1 MSCPRDHREVAGV
14 ALGPR
19 QGRHRGVSLGAVR
32 AQTGGPSQIKH
43 KTWEVDA
50 SSSSSSSSFSFL
62 LPRPPSP
69 PPISLL
75 PLLVSSARS
84 QEATGGPPHE
94 NRGGPG
100 RPREAPGNR
109 RGIRRP
115 QETPGGGSHERLP
128 ANGVRLRAYI
138 CAYKPPNCITE
149 RMLKRAVFIYQK
161 GFHPLP

>member
-32 AQTGGPSQIKH
+32 AQTGGPSQVKH

-69 PPISLL
+69 PPHI
-75 PLLVSSARS
+75 PPPPPRFFRPVA
-84 QEATGGPPHE
+84 GGHRRPPHE

-128 ANGVRLRAYI
+128 ANGVGLRAYI

>member
-32 AQTGGPSQIKH
+32 AQTGGPSQVKH

-62 LPRPPSP
+62 LPRPPSL

-84 QEATGGPPHE
+84 QEATGGPPTKTE
-94 NRGGPG
+94 AAPGGPE
-100 RPREAPGNR
+100 RL
-109 RGIRRP
+109 
-115 QETPGGGSHERLP
+115 QETEEASEGPRKPHGVGRTSDCLLMAWGCVRIYAPTNLQIALP
-128 ANGVRLRAYI
+128 SG
-138 CAYKPPNCITE
+138 C
-149 RMLKRAVFIYQK
+149 
-161 GFHPLP
+161 